1 MDDVRVKVLK
11 QLKEAAVYFVNY
23 VHAADLIPEIRTNIV
38 YALPEAKSVD
48 EVAGIPGR
56 VTKAFG
62 RAFYCMD
69 PAFGASDHM
78 ARLILAAM
86 RYDGELRGAINV
98 RLFTIPEGAYV
109 FDRRKE
115 PEESR
120 KKEGGTMQLIIDAA
134 YGELGRVPEVIVDT
148 GDLGKEPGIYVLGRT
163 PLEAVRKVI
172 DIYEGWRRRS
182 LG

>member
-1 MDDVRVKVLK
+1 M
-11 QLKEAAVYFVNY
+11 KEAAVYFVNY

-62 RAFYCMD
+62 RAFYCME

-98 RLFTIPEGAYV
+98 GYSQSLKGPT
-109 FDRRKE
+109 
-115 PEESR
+115 SST
-120 KKEGGTMQLIIDAA
+120 GG
-134 YGELGRVPEVIVDT
+134 
-148 GDLGKEPGIYVLGRT
+148 KS
-163 PLEAVRKVI
+163 
-172 DIYEGWRRRS
+172 RRRVGRRREGLCS
-182 LG
+182 